1 MISRKTRK
9 IQIGKLMI
17 GGDSPIAIQSMAA
30 TQTQNLEATARQ
42 IEVLE
47 AAQADIIRIAVDN
60 EKDVTALRTLR
71 QQFPK
76 SVWSVALQENYKL
89 APLVAPLW
97 IRFVIILDIYFI

>member
-9 IQIGKLMI
+9 IHIGKLMI

-71 QQFPK
+71 QKFPK
-76 SVWSVALQENYKL
+76 SQQMPQNLQQQR
-89 APLVAPLW
+89 V
-97 IRFVIILDIYFI
+97 V